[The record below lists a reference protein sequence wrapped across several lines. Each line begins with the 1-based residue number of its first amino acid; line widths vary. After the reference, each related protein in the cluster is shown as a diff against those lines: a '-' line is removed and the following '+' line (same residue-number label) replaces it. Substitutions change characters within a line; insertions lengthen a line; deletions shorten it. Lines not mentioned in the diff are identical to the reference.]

1 MAFDLQ
7 VFKTRALSA
16 IVFGAIILAAFF
28 GGKLPFIIVFGI
40 VCFIGATEYLKI
52 SEAICQ
58 RKPNDTLPM
67 LYGLSAVLVFMYLAE
82 AGGNFF
88 LDTITQNRILY
99 FGAAV
104 AIALLIMAMAKNMQL
119 NLRLLLGYA
128 YVPLGFAALAQLYR
142 MQHLLP
148 LHLLVLIWIN
158 DTMQYVVGANFGK
171 HKMAPI
177 ISPKKTWEGTIGGS
191 LLCVIVAIVWGFF
204 DKSSTMLQW
213 ILLGFAASV
222 IGTLGDLLESMLK
235 RKAGIKD
242 SGNIMPGHGGVLD
255 RFDSLLLAAP
265 VAWVLLK
272 AVASF

>member
-1 MAFDLQ
+1 MPFDIN

-28 GGKLPFIIVFGI
+28 GGKLPFIIVFAI
-40 VCFIGATEYLKI
+40 ACFIGATEYLKI
-52 SEAICQ
+52 SEAICGT
-58 RKPNDTLPM
+58 KPNETLPM
-67 LYGLSAVLVFMYLAE
+67 LYGLSAVLFFMYLSE
-82 AGGNFF
+82 GGGNYF

-99 FGAAV
+99 LGASL
-104 AIALLIMAMAKNMQL
+104 AIVLLVMAMAKNTKL
-119 NLRLLLGYA
+119 NLRLLLGYL

-142 MQHLLP
+142 VHHLLP

-158 DTMQYVVGANFGK
+158 DTMQYIVGANFGK

-191 LLCVIVAIVWGFF
+191 LLCLIVAITWSIF
-204 DKSSTMLQW
+204 DTNHSTIQW
-213 ILLGFAASV
+213 IVLGLSASI

-255 RFDSLLLAAP
+255 RFDSLLLAGP
-265 VAWVLLK
+265 VAWVVLK
-272 AVASF
+272 VLI